1 MEIKIIGLLLAS
13 LSLSQKHLMISY
25 DFIMWLTTTPRPVG
39 LTTKW
44 WGQFEALIDGQKGDL
59 RPPGSCIKMS
69 PDVTWKGWKTF
80 IWQKEWN
87 HVYTI
92 PYQRNT
98 ATTSRQEKTIQVP
111 SKSIQRPKAK
121 AFWTV
126 FRIHK
131 IRTRGII
138 QFGLLHGNEAI
149 GVPQCVITC
158 FLFRRCA
165 SKIGGAAYKAS

>member
-1 MEIKIIGLLLAS
+1 MDGWGKHNNFWKLDTLIFNEFCLKNMLNTLSKIIGE
-13 LSLSQKHLMISY
+13 
-25 DFIMWLTTTPRPVG
+25 R
-39 LTTKW
+39 
-44 WGQFEALIDGQKGDL
+44 GDL
-59 RPPGSCIKMS
+59 FRGGFIPGGIWSY
-69 PDVTWKGWKTF
+69 PAKTGGIYSGGDLF
-80 IWQKEWN
+80 RGGFDPFPKEWN